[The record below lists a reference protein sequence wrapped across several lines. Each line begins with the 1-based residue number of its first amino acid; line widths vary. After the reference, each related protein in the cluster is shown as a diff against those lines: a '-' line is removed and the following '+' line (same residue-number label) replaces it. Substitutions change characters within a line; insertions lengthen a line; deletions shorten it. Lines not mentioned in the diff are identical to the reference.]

1 MSPKPQSLGHPLEQT
16 ALSERGTKKHI
27 METDTVYS
35 REEQAASEIH
45 LVIAR
50 EVTERA
56 KSGGSLPSGEN
67 WAVYC

>member
-1 MSPKPQSLGHPLEQT
+1 MGLRNILWKL
-16 ALSERGTKKHI
+16 I
-27 METDTVYS
+27 TVYS